1 MTDLREQ
8 LKTAVCESVDRIV
21 GDLVAVSRD
30 IHAHPEENFVEFHAH
45 EVLTQLAGDHGL
57 APVRSAYGL
66 DTAYSVE
73 AGSRG
78 ATVAVLCEYDALPG
92 IGHACGHNIIA
103 AAGMGAGLALAA
115 VAEEAGG
122 RLRLMGTP
130 AEEGGGGKIEMARAG
145 AFAGVDAAM
154 MVHPYDRDM
163 GRMNAIAVQHVL
175 ARYEGFAAHAA
186 VSPHLGRNALDA
198 AVLGYMNVAALR
210 QHILPTE
217 RIHGIFLK
225 AGDKPNIVPHEAEMD
240 WYVRSATIESLQPL
254 KRRVASCLEAS
265 AAATGCSCSLE
276 WVKNPFADV
285 VDNVPMLAAYAAN
298 SARFG
303 RNLVTE
309 VEHGKGGGST
319 DMGNVSYLV
328 PSIHPM
334 IKVAPEGTSLHTPE
348 FAEHA
353 VSEAATSAI
362 LDGAKTMAMTAID
375 VWLDAALR
383 DEMRG
388 FFGDGRVPEGV
399 L

>member
-1 MTDLREQ
+1 VSDLKEQ
-8 LKTAVCESVDRIV
+8 LKSAVCDTIDRLV

-30 IHAHPEENFVEFHAH
+30 IHAHPEENFVEHHAH
-45 EVLTQLAGDHGL
+45 DVLTQLAGDHGL
-57 APVRSAYGL
+57 APVRGAFGL
-66 DTAYSVE
+66 ETAYSVE

-78 ATVAVLCEYDALPG
+78 ARVAVLCEYDALPG

-115 VAEEAGG
+115 VADEAGG

-130 AEEGGGGKIEMARAG
+130 AEEGGGGKIEMARVG

-175 ARYEGFAAHAA
+175 ARYEGHAAHAA
-186 VSPHLGRNALDA
+186 VAPHLGRNALDA

-210 QHILPTE
+210 QHIRPDE

-225 AGDKPNIVPHEAEMD
+225 AGDKPNIVPHETEMD

-254 KRRVASCLEAS
+254 KRRVSACLEAS
-265 AAATGCSCSLE
+265 AVATGCSCSLE
-276 WVKNPFADV
+276 WVKNPFAEV

-303 RNLVTE
+303 RHIVTE

-334 IKVAPEGTSLHTPE
+334 IKVAPEGVSLHTPE

-353 VSEAATSAI
+353 ISEAATSAI
-362 LDGAKTMAMTAID
+362 LDGAKSMAMTTID

-383 DEMRG
+383 EEMRG
-388 FFGDGRVPEGV
+388 WFGDGEIPDGV

>member
-1 MTDLREQ
+1 VTDLREQ

-30 IHAHPEENFVEFHAH
+30 IHAHPEENFVEHHAH

-66 DTAYSVE
+66 ETAYSAEV
-73 AGSRG
+73 GSRG

-92 IGHACGHNIIA
+92 IGHGCGHNIIA

-198 AVLGYMNVAALR
+198 AVLGYMNIAALR
-210 QHILPTE
+210 QHILPNE

-240 WYVRSATIESLQPL
+240 WYVRSGTIESLQPL
-254 KRRVASCLEAS
+254 KRRVSACLEAS

-276 WVKNPFADV
+276 WVKNPFAEV

-303 RNLVTE
+303 RHLVTE
-309 VEHGKGGGST
+309 VVHGAGGGST
-319 DMGNVSYLV
+319 DMGNVSYLT
-328 PSIHPM
+328 PTIYPM
-334 IKVAPEGTSLHTPE
+334 LAVAPRGVSLHSPQ
-348 FAEHA
+348 FAEYTKSKEADKA
-353 VSEAATSAI
+353 V
-362 LDGAKTMAMTAID
+362 LDGAKIMAMTVID
-375 VWLDAALR
+375 LWTRPDMQTAVR
-383 DEMRG
+383 ES
-388 FFGDGRVPEGV
+388 FGDGRVPEGV